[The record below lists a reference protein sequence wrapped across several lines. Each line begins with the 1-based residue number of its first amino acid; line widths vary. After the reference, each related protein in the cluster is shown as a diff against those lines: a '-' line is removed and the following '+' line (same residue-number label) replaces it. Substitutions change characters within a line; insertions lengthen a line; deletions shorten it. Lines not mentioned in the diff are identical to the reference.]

1 MCNIYVSR
9 QIAYYETVSPQF
21 VRLFIWLKGWEL
33 QVDISAATDGLE
45 REFEQRVSKYCLWFE
60 VLE

>member
-33 QVDISAATDGLE
+33 QVDISAAADGLE
-45 REFEQRVSKYCLWFE
+45 REID
-60 VLE
+60 VLEYRYIFNVNYC

>member
-33 QVDISAATDGLE
+33 QVDISAAADGLE
-45 REFEQRVSKYCLWFE
+45 REID
-60 VLE
+60 VLEYRYISNVNYC